1 MNPRTPQASALPSQ
15 PLRFS
20 LHFARQFAGWYALVL
35 FLQAAASASAIAVP
49 WAIGSILRT
58 VTSGATQGVVH
69 ALLVF
74 IGLGLAEMICARGAG
89 SAHMHIAPLVRA
101 RVTAELFGYIQHH
114 SHRYFTDRFAG
125 ALAHRI
131 SETSVG
137 VMQANNAILFT
148 FLPVLVKVG
157 TAAVLLGMAN
167 PMLALIVIG
176 WATIF
181 VSVAYLLA
189 RQCLPYM
196 REHSAARSGT
206 TGQIIDAVTNI
217 TNIRLFAQSGN
228 ERQRLDGVLSEE
240 LGKTRIAQRYVERIK
255 WFQHAASLI
264 LKVGALATAL
274 WLWRSG
280 AIDAGAFVMSAG
292 IALLIIAEADNLG
305 RQFLDFFEYVGNIEN
320 GVGTLI
326 RPHEIVDSPGARPM
340 RIERGEI
347 EFRGVSFRYPQ
358 GAEIFRGLDLRIE
371 PGQRVGLVGYSGS
384 GKSTFVNLIL
394 RLFEPQ
400 EGSILIDGTDLR
412 EVTLESMHLQIGLIP
427 QDPGLFHRTVAD
439 NIRYGRPGASQ
450 ADVEAAAQRAEAHG
464 FITALE
470 GGYSAMVGERGIK
483 LSGGQR
489 QRIAI
494 ARVLLKDAPILILD
508 EATSSLDSVTE
519 QSIQR
524 ALDKAMHGKTV
535 IVIAHRL
542 STVSHLD
549 RILVF
554 DGGRIVEDGSH
565 EQLLALRGHYHRLWS
580 RQADGF
586 LPEDED
592 AA

>member
-1 MNPRTPQASALPSQ
+1 MSPRPAPSNALPSQ

-20 LHFARQFAGWYALVL
+20 LHFARQFAGWYTLVL
-35 FLQAAASASAIAVP
+35 MLQAAASASAIAVP
-49 WAIGSILRT
+49 WAIGSIIRT
-58 VTSGATQGVVH
+58 VTSGAGEGILH

-74 IGLGLAEMICARGAG
+74 VALGLAEMLCARGAG
-89 SAHMHIAPLVRA
+89 SAHMHIAPLVRG

-137 VMQANNAILFT
+137 VMQANNALLFI
-148 FLPVLVKVG
+148 FLPVLVKVA
-157 TAAVLLGMAN
+157 TAAVLLGQAN
-167 PMLALIVIG
+167 LMLALIVLG
-176 WATIF
+176 WAAVF
-181 VSVAYLLA
+181 VGVAYVLA

-255 WFQHAASLI
+255 WFQHGASLT
-264 LKVGALATAL
+264 LKVGALVTAL
-274 WLWRSG
+274 WLWRSES
-280 AIDAGAFVMSAG
+280 IDAGAFVMCAG

-326 RPHEIVDSPGARPM
+326 RPHEIVDLPGAQPM
-340 RIERGEI
+340 KIERGEI
-347 EFRGVSFRYPQ
+347 EFRDLSFRYPQ
-358 GAEIFRGLDLRIE
+358 GAEIFRGLNLRIE

-400 EGSILIDGTDLR
+400 EGQILIDGTDLR

-427 QDPGLFHRTVAD
+427 QDPGLFHRSVAD
-439 NIRYGRPGASQ
+439 NIRYGRPGATQ
-450 ADVEAAAQRAEAHG
+450 ADVEAAAHRAEAHG
-464 FITALE
+464 FIAALQ

-542 STVSHLD
+542 STVAHLD

-554 DGGRIVEDGSH
+554 DSGRIVEDGSH
-565 EQLLALRGHYHRLWS
+565 EQLLARQGHYHRLWN

-586 LPEDED
+586 LPEDDE